1 MKYIVTIR
9 EVHSMEVPVDASS
22 EEEARSKVS
31 EWLAETNDNIP
42 YDLLEYSHT
51 EDVCKW
57 GVEKA

>member
-1 MKYIVTIR
+1 
-9 EVHSMEVPVDASS
+9 MEVPVDASS